1 MIGIDNLI
9 KNSTYELTENGVN
22 LKVFGITYPCSEDQ
36 LDRAILFLMRLL
48 ERVRMI
54 RKEKNDLTGIHAGP

>member
-1 MIGIDNLI
+1 MIGFESLI
-9 KNSTYELTENGVN
+9 KNSSYELTESGVN
-22 LKVFGITYPCSEDQ
+22 FKIFGISYSCSEDQ

-54 RKEKNDLTGIHAGP
+54 RKEKNDLTEIHAGP

>member
-1 MIGIDNLI
+1 MMGFENLI
-9 KNSTYELTENGVN
+9 KNCSYELTESGVN
-22 LKVFGITYPCSEDQ
+22 LKIFGITYPCSEDQ

-54 RKEKNDLTGIHAGP
+54 RKEKNDLTVSPPGP